1 MRSVVLFAAF
11 LGLAGCAHSK
21 IPLTNIDDTDENRQI
36 LTIVDEYHRAMENLD
51 ATAVLA
57 LVSPSFYEDNGNTNA
72 NDDYDLEGLKTNL
85 TAEFQRTKA
94 LQLQLRVDAIQ
105 VEDNQAYAEL
115 YYVVRAHNNYP
126 AGDKWETGTD
136 RTRLQFERVGDR
148 WLITSGL

>member
-11 LGLAGCAHSK
+11 LGLSACAHSK
-21 IPLTNIDDTDENRQI
+21 IPLTNIDDTDDNREI
-36 LTIVDEYHRAMENLD
+36 LTIVDEYHRAMESLD

-57 LVSPSFYEDNGNTNA
+57 LVSPRFYEDNGNTNT
-72 NDDYDLEGLKTNL
+72 NDDYDLDGLKTNL

-136 RTRLQFERVGDR
+136 RTRLQFERVGEK